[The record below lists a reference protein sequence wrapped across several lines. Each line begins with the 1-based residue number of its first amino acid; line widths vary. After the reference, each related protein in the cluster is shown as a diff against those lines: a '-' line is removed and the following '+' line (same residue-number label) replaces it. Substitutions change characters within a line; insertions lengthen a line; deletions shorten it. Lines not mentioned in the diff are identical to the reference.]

1 MFFNFFKKRKVE
13 NEIEKLKEIMKN
25 SFSNVKDDLNKISN
39 WIIYLNEKDKDLDE
53 KINRLQEEINEIKEF
68 LAFSSGAFKQ
78 VFKQVFKH
86 QTPVEGVQTPV
97 QTGVQTPKIN
107 KKLTK
112 LETKS
117 IILQELTLMERAILW
132 VLANTDLKLSCE
144 DIARV
149 LGKSE
154 NTVRGQI
161 NNLKDKW
168 PQLINEIIEK
178 NGKKRY
184 YIDER
189 TKELIFKITKTK
201 KRVKISASKLKNE

>member
-1 MFFNFFKKRKVE
+1 MFFNFFKKRKLE
-13 NEIEKLKEIMKN
+13 SEIEKLKEVMKN
-25 SFSNVKDDLNKISN
+25 SFSNVKDDLNKISS
-39 WIIYLNEKDKDLDE
+39 WIFYLNEKDKDLDE
-53 KINRLQEEINEIKEF
+53 KISKLQEEIEEIKEL

-86 QTPVEGVQTPV
+86 QTAVEGVQTAV

-112 LETKS
+112 LATKN
-117 IILQELTLMERAILW
+117 IILEGLTLMERAILW

-154 NTVRGQI
+154 NTIRGQL
-161 NNLKDKW
+161 NSLKSKW

-201 KRVKISASKLKNE
+201 IKAKIKLR